1 MLESLPTLTLLAES
15 GERNAGCGREA
26 GETIKKVMEQAQ
38 NARVSDESRWDADFP
53 ELQKIGA
60 GLFPEETPSSAAGAL
75 EAMAAAHDANSPA
88 VPFGSMGL
96 FFVYFRS
103 AFGTKNKEL
112 GQVKNWVRIRN
123 RR

>member
-1 MLESLPTLTLLAES
+1 MM
-15 GERNAGCGREA
+15 
-26 GETIKKVMEQAQ
+26 KQAQ

-60 GLFPEETPSSAAGAL
+60 GLFPEETPSSAADAL

-112 GQVKNWVRIRN
+112 GQDKKQALILNEPTPVFDYAGSGGRTHTPCGTGT
-123 RR
+123 

>member
-1 MLESLPTLTLLAES
+1 M
-15 GERNAGCGREA
+15 
-26 GETIKKVMEQAQ
+26 KQAQ

-60 GLFPEETPSSAAGAL
+60 GLFPEETPSSAADAL

-88 VPFGSMGL
+88 VPFGFMGL

-112 GQVKNWVRIRN
+112 GQDKKQALILNEPTPVFDYAGSGGRTHTPCGTGT
-123 RR
+123 

>member
-1 MLESLPTLTLLAES
+1 
-15 GERNAGCGREA
+15 
-26 GETIKKVMEQAQ
+26 MEQAQ

-53 ELQKIGA
+53 ELQKTGA
-60 GLFPEETPSSAAGAL
+60 GLFPEETPSSAADAL
-75 EAMAAAHDANSPA
+75 EAMAAAHDANRPA
-88 VPFGSMGL
+88 VPLGSMGL
-96 FFVYFRS
+96 FLVYFRS

>member
-60 GLFPEETPSSAAGAL
+60 GLFSEETPSSAADAL

-103 AFGTKNKEL
+103 AFGRQK
-112 GQVKNWVRIRN
+112 
-123 RR
+123 

>member
-1 MLESLPTLTLLAES
+1 
-15 GERNAGCGREA
+15 
-26 GETIKKVMEQAQ
+26 MEQAQ

-60 GLFPEETPSSAAGAL
+60 GLFPEETPSSGARCQQPRGSVWF
-75 EAMAAAHDANSPA
+75 HGA
-88 VPFGSMGL
+88 V
-96 FFVYFRS
+96 FVYFRS

>member
-1 MLESLPTLTLLAES
+1 
-15 GERNAGCGREA
+15 
-26 GETIKKVMEQAQ
+26 MEQAQ

-60 GLFPEETPSSAAGAL
+60 GLFPEETPSSAADAL

-96 FFVYFRS
+96 FLFISEALSVQ
-103 AFGTKNKEL
+103 KI
-112 GQVKNWVRIRN
+112 KNWVRSKTGSG
-123 RR
+123 